1 MVMLNIWEKD
11 NADSYIVF
19 PLAGELNPDKTS
31 NCKKKYCLFR
41 SETLRME
48 IHVGFDTILLY
59 KNPSCFW
66 LPKELLLSVSTI
78 SGTIIAN

>member
-1 MVMLNIWEKD
+1 MTKVQ
-11 NADSYIVF
+11 IV
-19 PLAGELNPDKTS
+19 
-31 NCKKKYCLFR
+31 KKKYCLFR

-66 LPKELLLSVSTI
+66 LPEELLLSVSTI
-78 SGTIIAN
+78 SGTIIANQKHFSPIKYQVIISV